1 MSNVYALSKGF
12 KVIGTD
18 GRISGT
24 WVVTLPSRPDGTT
37 WIKPHEVTFYDDG
50 RRSGIVFYGSDLSCS
65 VRGGVA
71 EIGRVLERK
80 RFDVED
86 VETELRALLV
96 EIARVAHLEAD
107 A

>member
-24 WVVTLPSRPDGTT
+24 WVALLPSRPDGTT
-37 WIKPHEVTFYDDG
+37 WIKPHEVTFYDEG
-50 RRSGIVFYGSDLSCS
+50 RRSGIVFYSSDLSCS

-71 EIGRVLERK
+71 EISRIAERK
-80 RFDVED
+80 QYDVED
-86 VETELRALLV
+86 VENELRALLV
-96 EIARVAHLEAD
+96 EIARVAGLESD
-107 A
+107 D